1 MKQTLDRLVETCRP
15 FTQNGTL
22 ADYIPELTKA
32 NASTLGICICHLDGN
47 CSQAGDYDTPF
58 TIQSVSKV
66 INLLFALESYGE
78 DVFSRIGVEQ
88 TADAFNSIIKLET
101 RNQGKP
107 LNPLINA
114 GAIATIAYIAEHEGK
129 GTFRKLVSFLRK
141 MAQNNHI
148 HVNQDVYQS
157 EKRTGDI
164 NRALAFFQKGTN
176 SFSASVDVVLDTYFQ
191 MCSLEVRVKDLARI
205 AQVIANNGVMIETG
219 ERLFSEKTAK
229 MTKAIMM
236 TCGMYDSSG
245 HFAVTV
251 GMPSKSGVGGGILS
265 VVPGRYGIGTLGP
278 SLDEKGNSAAGVELL
293 TRLSEEMNFSIFQ

>member
-1 MKQTLDRLVETCRP
+1 MKETLDRLVETCKP
-15 FTQNGTL
+15 YTQNGTL
-22 ADYIPELTKA
+22 ADYIPELAKA
-32 NASTLGICICHLDGN
+32 NANTLGICVCDTHGQ
-47 CSQAGDYDTPF
+47 CTQAGDYDTPF

-129 GTFRKLVSFLRK
+129 GTFRKLVAFLRK
-141 MAQNNHI
+141 MAQNKHI

-191 MCSLEVRVKDLARI
+191 MCSLEVRVKDLARV
-205 AQVIANNGVMIETG
+205 AQVIANNGVLVETG
-219 ERLFSEKTAK
+219 ERVFSEKTAK

-265 VVPGRYGIGTLGP
+265 VVPGRCGIGTLGP
-278 SLDEKGNSAAGVELL
+278 ALDEKGNSAAGVELL
-293 TRLSEEMNFSIFQ
+293 TRLSGEMNLSIFQ

>member
-15 FTQNGTL
+15 YTQNGTL
-22 ADYIPELTKA
+22 ADYIPELAKA
-32 NASTLGICICHLDGN
+32 NAGTLAICVCDAQGN
-47 CSQAGDYDTPF
+47 CNQAGDYDTPF

-129 GTFRKLVSFLRK
+129 GTFRKLVSFLRR
-141 MAQNNHI
+141 MAQNPHI

-191 MCSLEVRVKDLARI
+191 MCSLEVRVHDLARI
-205 AQVIANNGVMIETG
+205 AQVIANNGVIMETG

-229 MTKAIMM
+229 MTKALMM

-265 VVPGRYGIGTLGP
+265 VVPGQYGVGTLGP
-278 SLDEKGNSAAGVELL
+278 ALDEKGNSAAGVELL
-293 TRLSEEMNFSIFQ
+293 TRLSEELQLSIFR

>member
-1 MKQTLDRLVETCRP
+1 MKTALDRLVQTSRP
-15 FTQNGTL
+15 YTRNGTL
-22 ADYIPELTKA
+22 ANYIPELAKA
-32 NASTLGICICHLDGN
+32 NANALAICICDHTGN
-47 CSQAGDYDTPF
+47 CTQSGDFNTPF

-66 INLLFALESYGE
+66 VTLLYALESYGE

-129 GTFRKLVSFLRK
+129 GTFRKLSAFLRK
-141 MAQNNHI
+141 MAQNDAI
-148 HVNQDVYQS
+148 HVNQDVYAS

-164 NRALAFFQKGTN
+164 NRALAYFQKGAN
-176 SFSASVDVVLDTYFQ
+176 SFSASVNIVLDTYFQ
-191 MCSLEVRVKDLARI
+191 MCSLEVHVKDLARI
-205 AQVIANNGVMIETG
+205 AQVLTNNGIIIETG
-219 ERLFSEKTAK
+219 ERLFSEKTAR
-229 MTKAIMM
+229 MTKSIMT

-251 GMPSKSGVGGGILS
+251 GIPSKSGVGGGILS

-278 SLDEKGNSAAGVELL
+278 ALDEKGNSAAGVELL
-293 TRLSEEMNFSIFQ
+293 SQLSQELNLSIFQ

>member
-1 MKQTLDRLVETCRP
+1 MKQTLDRLVETSRP

-22 ADYIPELTKA
+22 ADYIPELAKA
-32 NASTLGICICHLDGN
+32 NASTLGICICDLDGN

>member
-1 MKQTLDRLVETCRP
+1 
-15 FTQNGTL
+15 
-22 ADYIPELTKA
+22 
-32 NASTLGICICHLDGN
+32 
-47 CSQAGDYDTPF
+47 
-58 TIQSVSKV
+58 VSKV
-66 INLLFALESYGE
+66 VNLLFALESYGE

-129 GTFRKLVSFLRK
+129 GTFRKLVAFLRK
-141 MAQNNHI
+141 MARNPHI

-164 NRALAFFQKGTN
+164 NRALAYFQKGTN
-176 SFSASVDVVLDTYFQ
+176 AFSASVDVVLDTYFQ
-191 MCSLEVRVKDLARI
+191 MCSLEVTVQDLARI
-205 AQVIANNGVMIETG
+205 AQVIANNGLLAETG
-219 ERLFSEKTAK
+219 ERVFSDKTAR

-245 HFAVTV
+245 HFTVTV
-251 GMPSKSGVGGGILS
+251 GLPSKSGVGGGILS
-265 VVPGRYGIGTLGP
+265 VVPGRYGIGTMAP
-278 SLDEKGNSAAGVELL
+278 ALDEKGNSAAGVELL
-293 TRLSEEMNFSIFQ
+293 TRLSEEMGLSIFQ

>member
-1 MKQTLDRLVETCRP
+1 MKTTLDRLVQTSRP
-15 FTQNGTL
+15 YTRNGTL
-22 ADYIPELTKA
+22 ANYIPELAKA
-32 NASTLGICICHLDGN
+32 NANALAICICDHTGN
-47 CSQAGDYDTPF
+47 CTQSGDFNTPF

-66 INLLFALESYGE
+66 VTLLYALESYGE

-129 GTFRKLVSFLRK
+129 GTFRKLSAFLRK
-141 MAQNNHI
+141 MAQNDAI
-148 HVNQDVYQS
+148 HVNQDVYAS

-164 NRALAFFQKGTN
+164 NRALAYFQKGAN
-176 SFSASVDVVLDTYFQ
+176 SFSASVNIVLDTYFQ
-191 MCSLEVRVKDLARI
+191 MCSLEVHVKDLARI
-205 AQVIANNGVMIETG
+205 AQVLTNNGIIIETG
-219 ERLFSEKTAK
+219 DRLFSEKTAR
-229 MTKAIMM
+229 MTKSIMT

-251 GMPSKSGVGGGILS
+251 GIPSKSGVGGGILS

-278 SLDEKGNSAAGVELL
+278 ALDEKGNSAAGVELL
-293 TRLSEEMNFSIFQ
+293 SQLSQELNLSIFQ

>member
-1 MKQTLDRLVETCRP
+1 MKKTLDQLVETCRP

-22 ADYIPELTKA
+22 ADYIPELAKA
-32 NASTLGICICHLDGN
+32 NADALGICICDIDGQ
-47 CSQAGDYDTPF
+47 CMQAGDYETPF
-58 TIQSVSKV
+58 TMQSVSKV

-129 GTFRKLVSFLRK
+129 GTFRKLVAFLRK
-141 MAQNNHI
+141 MAQNKHI
-148 HVNQDVYQS
+148 HVNQDVYHS

-164 NRALAFFQKGTN
+164 NRALAYFQKGTN

-191 MCSLEVRVKDLARI
+191 MCSLEVRVKDLARV
-205 AQVIANNGVMIETG
+205 AQVIANNGVLVETG

-265 VVPGRYGIGTLGP
+265 VVPGRYGIGTLSP
-278 SLDEKGNSAAGVELL
+278 ALDEKGNSAAGVELL
-293 TRLSEEMNFSIFQ
+293 TRLSEEINLSVFQ

>member
-1 MKQTLDRLVETCRP
+1 MKTTLDRLVQISRP
-15 FTQNGTL
+15 YTRNGTL
-22 ADYIPELTKA
+22 ANYIPELTKA
-32 NASTLGICICHLDGN
+32 NANALAICICDHTGN
-47 CSQAGDYDTPF
+47 CTQSGDFNTPF

-66 INLLFALESYGE
+66 VTLLYALESYGE

-129 GTFRKLVSFLRK
+129 GTFRKLSAFLRK
-141 MAQNNHI
+141 MAQNDAI
-148 HVNQDVYQS
+148 HVNQDVYAS

-164 NRALAFFQKGTN
+164 NRALAYFQKGAN
-176 SFSASVDVVLDTYFQ
+176 SFSASVNIVLDTYFQ
-191 MCSLEVRVKDLARI
+191 MCSLEVHVKDLARI
-205 AQVIANNGVMIETG
+205 AQVLTNNGIIIETG
-219 ERLFSEKTAK
+219 ERLFSEKTAR
-229 MTKAIMM
+229 MTKSIMT

-251 GMPSKSGVGGGILS
+251 GIPSKSGVGGGILS

-278 SLDEKGNSAAGVELL
+278 ALDEKGNSAAGVELL
-293 TRLSEEMNFSIFQ
+293 SLLSQELNLSIFQ